1 MREAEVEEE
10 GVGVEVAEVG
20 AAVEAVAAA
29 AVEVVDSG
37 VDLEEADS
45 GEGSVSAVSAMEVAW
60 EVASAMEVA

>member
-1 MREAEVEEE
+1 MAEE
-10 GVGVEVAEVG
+10 GVAVEVAVVG
-20 AAVEAVAAA
+20 VVVEAVAAV

-60 EVASAMEVA
+60 EVLAAVDSAVEG